1 MCGIIGYI
9 GEERASEKI
18 YSGLEKLEYRG
29 YDSCGV
35 AVFNKDTDEITYSHH
50 TCAPSEVEHL
60 HALPDSTCGIGHTRW
75 ATHGEVSLLNAH
87 PHHSCDNSVFLV
99 HNGVIENSDE
109 IKQWLETENCKFYSE
124 TDTETLVNL
133 IAFHYNNSPEK
144 NPLYAI
150 NAALKNVEGTYGLA
164 IVFKAHPSV
173 IFAVRR
179 SSPLLLGLRK
189 GEKHIS
195 SDINSLPQD
204 VDKVVYL
211 EDGDVARLEAGD
223 FKIYDSNNNEFDD
236 RRTAIKVKIP
246 KLKNERGG
254 FSTFLEKEIYEQPD
268 SIRETTR
275 GRFSKSFDSIVL
287 GGLDSQRDVKRVL
300 FIGCGTAYHA
310 GLLGK
315 YYMENIAK
323 IPASVEIAS
332 EYKYKN
338 NPTEDG
344 TLVVAISQSGET
356 IDTLS
361 ALKEAQ
367 NKGLD
372 TVAITNTIMSSIA
385 RQVDEGIYQRV
396 GPEVSVASTKA
407 FTSQMVLLLMLAVLI
422 GRKNDMSL
430 LDSKKIIKYLRRL
443 PNLIDQ
449 TLSMTQETVR
459 KLAVQHS
466 LLNEMTFLGRQ
477 YMYPIAL
484 EAALKTREL
493 SYINTIGYPSGEMK
507 HGPLA
512 SISLSSFL
520 WVLAP
525 QEEIRE
531 KNITTMKELKSR
543 RVNHL
548 TLIKQEGQDFPEDC
562 YDNVINIPDAPDFL
576 LPILTA
582 IPIQLFSL
590 YMAQVRKLNVDKP
603 RNLAKSV
610 TVE

>member
-1 MCGIIGYI
+1 M
-9 GEERASEKI
+9 
-18 YSGLEKLEYRG
+18 
-29 YDSCGV
+29 
-35 AVFNKDTDEITYSHH
+35 
-50 TCAPSEVEHL
+50 
-60 HALPDSTCGIGHTRW
+60 
-75 ATHGEVSLLNAH
+75 
-87 PHHSCDNSVFLV
+87 
-99 HNGVIENSDE
+99 
-109 IKQWLETENCKFYSE
+109 
-124 TDTETLVNL
+124 
-133 IAFHYNNSPEK
+133 
-144 NPLYAI
+144 
-150 NAALKNVEGTYGLA
+150 
-164 IVFKAHPSV
+164 
-173 IFAVRR
+173 
-179 SSPLLLGLRK
+179 
-189 GEKHIS
+189 
-195 SDINSLPQD
+195 
-204 VDKVVYL
+204 
-211 EDGDVARLEAGD
+211 
-223 FKIYDSNNNEFDD
+223 
-236 RRTAIKVKIP
+236 
-246 KLKNERGG
+246 
-254 FSTFLEKEIYEQPD
+254 
-268 SIRETTR
+268 
-275 GRFSKSFDSIVL
+275 
-287 GGLDSQRDVKRVL
+287 
-300 FIGCGTAYHA
+300 
-310 GLLGK
+310 
-315 YYMENIAK
+315 
-323 IPASVEIAS
+323 
-332 EYKYKN
+332 
-338 NPTEDG
+338 
-344 TLVVAISQSGET
+344 AISQSGET